1 MTPTK
6 LPNNKSDV
14 KISFYKKLSRKKWFK
29 IARPFII
36 TLIIVLIIYL
46 LTIIGIFKIKKI
58 EITKNL
64 VYVGNLEQVTNKY
77 IGQGYFNL
85 DLNKLEEDIL
95 AYSPYIKS
103 VSSEK
108 IFPNK
113 IMIKP
118 EEYTPMSYLEYNDTC
133 YIFSEEGIILEENSE
148 YESCKLDSGI
158 KLESEQN
165 IIADNKLIFD
175 TELYEVS
182 KILEEFNIYI
192 TNVDFEK
199 NKLELSDGEKTITLE
214 INKEY
219 ENQLSKLYLVL
230 EKVNIESIQFK
241 SIDLRFNRPVMK
253 IE

>member
-6 LPNNKSDV
+6 LPNNKSEV
-14 KISFYKKLSRKKWFK
+14 KISFYKKLCRKKWFK

-36 TLIIVLIIYL
+36 TIIIVLIIYL
-46 LTIIGIFKIKKI
+46 LTIIGVFKIKKI

-118 EEYTPMSYLEYNDTC
+118 EEYKPMSYLEYNDTC

-148 YESCKLDSGI
+148 NELCQLDSGI
-158 KLESEQN
+158 KLQSEQN
-165 IIADNKLIFD
+165 IIADKRLIFD
-175 TELYEVS
+175 TELYEVT
-182 KILEEFNIYI
+182 KILEEFDIYV